1 MSGHSVELHLQSEPA
16 EQAVQQLFE
25 SMLDMSVT
33 PTNVDQWN
41 CLGPVVGIIH
51 LSGGWDGFVLTGFEP
66 ELAQVV
72 AARML
77 AAPDLD
83 PNDEDLRDAVGEVAN
98 ILAGNLKVL
107 IPEWTA
113 MSIPAVIEGTVSRPM
128 PGLSA
133 SINRLYFH
141 TDHGR
146 FWLTMVPSGFEPEPD
161 VPADTADVN
170 PAVGVGPAD
179 SRIN

>member
-1 MSGHSVELHLQSEPA
+1 MSGHNGELHLHSKPA

-33 PTNVDQWN
+33 PTNVGQWN

-51 LSGGWDGFVLTGFEP
+51 LSGGWDGFVLAGFEP
-66 ELAQVV
+66 GLAQVV
-72 AARML
+72 AARMM

-83 PNDEDLRDAVGEVAN
+83 STDEDLMDAVGEVAN

-128 PGLSA
+128 PGLSTP
-133 SINRLYFH
+133 INRLYFH

-146 FWLTMVPSGFEPEPD
+146 FWLTMIPSNVDAELD
-161 VPADTADVN
+161 VLTDTADAN
-170 PAVGVGPAD
+170 PTVGVGQAD
-179 SRIN
+179 SRLN